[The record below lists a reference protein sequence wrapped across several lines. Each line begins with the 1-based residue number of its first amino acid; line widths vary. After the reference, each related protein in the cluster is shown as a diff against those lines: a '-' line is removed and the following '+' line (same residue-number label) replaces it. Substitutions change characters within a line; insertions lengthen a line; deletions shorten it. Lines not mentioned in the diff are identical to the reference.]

1 MKPWLKNLGSNQAET
16 VHDAE
21 QAQEDEEEEAEEGG
35 GGASGKSY
43 HHCTLSV
50 FKDEMSVK
58 SRMKLVRGIANLKQS
73 ETLHILSPS
82 QIYLPDKDCP
92 VYAGQSNKGT
102 IVGPVVLPDPDLDW
116 VETVGTKKVIYK
128 SWRKEIGGKQL
139 AKPNVWTQTW
149 SLYFSGRCRL
159 NIMRPLWAGSLS
171 RMLLT

>member
-116 VETVGTKKVIYK
+116 VETVGTKK
-128 SWRKEIGGKQL
+128 R
-139 AKPNVWTQTW
+139 
-149 SLYFSGRCRL
+149 
-159 NIMRPLWAGSLS
+159 
-171 RMLLT
+171 